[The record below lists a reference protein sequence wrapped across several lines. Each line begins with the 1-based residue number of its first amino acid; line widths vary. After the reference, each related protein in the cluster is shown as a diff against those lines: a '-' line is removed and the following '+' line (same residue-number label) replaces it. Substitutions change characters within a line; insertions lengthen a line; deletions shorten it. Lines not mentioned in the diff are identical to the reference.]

1 MGDIVLGSPGKT
13 VLSESGGSVSWGTG
27 APPGTLIQTS
37 TPSVYT
43 GPNSDVG
50 GRSRV
55 GSVDIWYHPESS
67 MTNSITKIQGSSS
80 FLLVHYHGTFVYS
93 GTDNGAHGWVIFADG
108 DNYYGVNDDF
118 NRVNQ
123 AYSSGQHLPR
133 LLSGSVPFL
142 NMAAGSYTFTFGL
155 ARSDDTNIGIRRNYR
170 TNSDGLLDSECSS
183 SMYIQEI
190 AG

>member
-1 MGDIVLGSPGKT
+1 MGTATLATENAGSIDIN
-13 VLSESGGSVSWGTG
+13 SGVTFPAGHV
-27 APPGTLIQTS
+27 IQTS
-37 TPSVYT
+37 TPTIYT
-43 GPNSDVG
+43 GSSSDVG
-50 GRSRV
+50 GRIRV
-55 GSVDIWYHPESS
+55 GSTSIYYHPESS
-67 MTNSITKIQGSSS
+67 MTNSITKIQGTSS
-80 FLLVHYHGTFVYS
+80 FLLVHYHGTIVYS

-118 NRVNQ
+118 NRINHNG
-123 AYSSGQHLPR
+123 SQHLPR

-155 ARSDDTNIGIRRNYR
+155 ARSSDSDIGIRRNYR
-170 TNSDGLLDSECSS
+170 ANSDGLLDSECSS